1 MCFHHSLLQPQ
12 NRQVAQTLGVA
23 TACMFTLPLIAFFLA
38 QYYFREKAEPDSY
51 AAAAAVLAV
60 NVVVAGYC
68 IKAFREDREEEDHE
82 KTGDADGPRVG
93 AFKERTD

>member
-1 MCFHHSLLQPQ
+1 MCPHHSLLQPQ

-23 TACMFTLPLIAFFLA
+23 TVCMFTLPLIAFFLA